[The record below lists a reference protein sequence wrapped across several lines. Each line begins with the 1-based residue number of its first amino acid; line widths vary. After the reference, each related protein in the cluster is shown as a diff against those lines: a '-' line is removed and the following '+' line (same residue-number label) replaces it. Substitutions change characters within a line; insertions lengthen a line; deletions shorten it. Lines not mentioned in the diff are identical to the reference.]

1 MWNCCG
7 VTIEN
12 CPFEVMRKETRE
24 CQFGSHYF
32 KKRERTSDRV
42 YFQGTRKINCPAR
55 IEIREYKYYPDYA
68 LKSTQLVGKQL
79 RLAHEKLL
87 KSLKQKL
94 HSSNPIQVKKKYFI
108 SLPTKDSH
116 ENFHP
121 TGIIS
126 GPAQKVHPMVSKKI
140 EDLVREGAVD
150 ANEVQRSLRE
160 FVKNCSHELS
170 KPSLTD
176 RAYYPTLN
184 DIRNH
189 IYKAK
194 IALQLS
200 KLDQENLTLK
210 MEEWSKSNIN
220 DHYLF
225 RPYLKR
231 ETNDVN
237 DEVQFDLSLLW
248 ISQQKWQKELIAR
261 YGNHISLIDA
271 TYRTMKYELPLFF
284 VCVRTNVGYSVA
296 AQFITQSE
304 CTEQITEALNIL
316 KEWNPNWKP
325 PFFLSDFS
333 DAEFLAIKNAFPKT
347 IVYGCDFHREQA
359 WTRWVQDRK
368 NALDKN
374 EADLLLE
381 LLRAC
386 AWAQPGPNQSD
397 LDVNYKDAVSELK
410 KSSVWKNN
418 NHVRNWLSVTWLQH
432 PEVRSQYSFVMTLK
446 VMIYYAFY

>member
-1 MWNCCG
+1 
-7 VTIEN
+7 
-12 CPFEVMRKETRE
+12 
-24 CQFGSHYF
+24 
-32 KKRERTSDRV
+32 
-42 YFQGTRKINCPAR
+42 
-55 IEIREYKYYPDYA
+55 
-68 LKSTQLVGKQL
+68 
-79 RLAHEKLL
+79 
-87 KSLKQKL
+87 
-94 HSSNPIQVKKKYFI
+94 
-108 SLPTKDSH
+108 
-116 ENFHP
+116 
-121 TGIIS
+121 
-126 GPAQKVHPMVSKKI
+126 
-140 EDLVREGAVD
+140 
-150 ANEVQRSLRE
+150 
-160 FVKNCSHELS
+160 
-170 KPSLTD
+170 
-176 RAYYPTLN
+176 
-184 DIRNH
+184 
-189 IYKAK
+189 
-194 IALQLS
+194 
-200 KLDQENLTLK
+200 
-210 MEEWSKSNIN
+210 MEEIYT
-220 DHYLF
+220 DH
-225 RPYLKR
+225 
-231 ETNDVN
+231 
-237 DEVQFDLSLLW
+237 
-248 ISQQKWQKELIAR
+248 
-261 YGNHISLIDA
+261 A

-418 NHVRNWLSVTWLQH
+418 NHV
-432 PEVRSQYSFVMTLK
+432 
-446 VMIYYAFY
+446 